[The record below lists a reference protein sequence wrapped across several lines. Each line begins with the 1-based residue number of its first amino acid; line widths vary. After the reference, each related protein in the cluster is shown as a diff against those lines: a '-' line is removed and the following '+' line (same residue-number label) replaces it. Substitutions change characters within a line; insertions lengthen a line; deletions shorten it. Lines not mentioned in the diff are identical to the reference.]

1 MPVTCATFFLTEV
14 PQRRTPTRDVTSPQQ
29 TAPQQSGVQNSPKR
43 TSTSS
48 SFHHHHLNHSK
59 LSSCLPQRQVN
70 GLYAHTHNWN
80 RFKFT
85 KGTDLLSRLSGSTL
99 VSSIRQISILWII
112 FTLVSFGKIHARLH
126 QPAQHRQDTN
136 PVCSCPGTAEAMV
149 VLRSL
154 PPAPLNTNRVCV
166 TSHQS
171 AATYSS
177 LCVYTV
183 PKLSLMI
190 IVLYF
195 TQLR

>member
-1 MPVTCATFFLTEV
+1 MQLFYLTEV

-43 TSTSS
+43 TSTPS

-59 LSSCLPQRQVN
+59 LRTRLPQRQVN
-70 GLYAHTHNWN
+70 GLYAHTHTHNWS

-85 KGTDLLSRLSGSTL
+85 KGTDLLAGLSGSTL
-99 VSSIRQISILWII
+99 VSSIRQRSILWSI
-112 FTLVSFGKIHARLH
+112 FTLVSFGKIHARLY
-126 QPAQHRQDTN
+126 QSAQHRQDTN

-154 PPAPLNTNRVCV
+154 PPRPPNANRVCV

-183 PKLSLMI
+183 PKRTLMI